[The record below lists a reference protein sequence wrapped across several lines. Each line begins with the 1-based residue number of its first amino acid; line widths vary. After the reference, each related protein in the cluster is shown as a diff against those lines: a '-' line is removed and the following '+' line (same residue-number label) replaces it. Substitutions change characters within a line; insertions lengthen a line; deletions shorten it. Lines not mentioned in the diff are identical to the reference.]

1 MQSRKSSRI
10 DVSAQQWPASVVVR
24 GRREKGRKRTGRGNE
39 EKSGTDSEAKGEE
52 WKIALRQS
60 YKSLLRRKTFA
71 RTEQLLNTALHDDK
85 LCVLIT
91 LPLPEYSTVA
101 SMVCQ
106 FHRCQVFRA
115 PITYVRPMVTRSRGH
130 EAATN
135 YPFAQLSPTNIVPS
149 ATNLLTLVLAF
160 AIMSHSYLTADSTS
174 NFQLIFNNAL
184 KAYEAHTRK
193 DLLAHPLAAQ
203 LQACN
208 SPADILSILQQQ
220 VQGLDQSRACND
232 RWTKCLD
239 PTVSVLY
246 SLSETLGEGVALV
259 SLRT

>member
-1 MQSRKSSRI
+1 MEGC
-10 DVSAQQWPASVVVR
+10 AQTA
-24 GRREKGRKRTGRGNE
+24 
-39 EKSGTDSEAKGEE
+39 
-52 WKIALRQS
+52 S
-60 YKSLLRRKTFA
+60 YKSLLRRKNFA
-71 RTEQLLNTALHDDK
+71 RTEQLLNIALHDDK
-85 LCVLIT
+85 LRILIT
-91 LPLPEYSTVA
+91 LALPEYSTVA

-115 PITYVRPMVTRSRGH
+115 PITRMSVATLDIPGLWSRGH
-130 EAATN
+130 AVTRLRSARERVN

-220 VQGLDQSRACND
+220 VQSLDQSRTSND